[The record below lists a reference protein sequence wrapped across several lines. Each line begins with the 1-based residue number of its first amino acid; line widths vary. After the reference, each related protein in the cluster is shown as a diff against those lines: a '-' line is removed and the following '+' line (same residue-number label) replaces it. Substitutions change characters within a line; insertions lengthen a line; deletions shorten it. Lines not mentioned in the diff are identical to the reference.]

1 MDRQVPG
8 DRPTEIRAR
17 ESWPA
22 YRLPDDAPIS
32 RALLIAAASYLDR
45 PPTPKVAGPS
55 NIGNYLS
62 SCGIPA
68 TAGFGVAYQGL
79 HSTDERIDIA
89 TIPPVQAIYQ
99 EAVLALLNGQV
110 ASRSP
115 GDW

>member
-1 MDRQVPG
+1 
-8 DRPTEIRAR
+8 
-17 ESWPA
+17 
-22 YRLPDDAPIS
+22 
-32 RALLIAAASYLDR
+32 
-45 PPTPKVAGPS
+45 VAGPS

-62 SCGIPA
+62 SRGIPA

-79 HSTDERIDIA
+79 HGTDERIDIA